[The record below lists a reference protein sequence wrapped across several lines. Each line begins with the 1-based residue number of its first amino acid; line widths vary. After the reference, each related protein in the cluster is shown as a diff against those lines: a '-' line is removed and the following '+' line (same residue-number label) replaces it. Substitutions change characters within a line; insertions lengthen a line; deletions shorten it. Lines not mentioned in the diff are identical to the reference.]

1 MLRQCFGS
9 FQKRKKA
16 LLARRVFRQSY
27 TRNGQ
32 SFLAKAWTMKLAH
45 EGRGETFPFGTPN
58 KAVAAATAQDIY
70 LFLAATLDENP

>member
-16 LLARRVFRQSY
+16 LLAARVFRQSY

-32 SFLAKAWTMKLAH
+32 SFLAKAWTMKVAH
-45 EGRGETFPFGTPN
+45 EGRGETFPLGTPN
-58 KAVAAATAQDIY
+58 KAEAVASARDVY
-70 LFLAATLDENP
+70 LFLAATLDVNP